1 MGIFF
6 IKMSS
11 FLNWFRLIDV
21 NTNNEP
27 LWSNTMIK
35 LISFKNCP
43 FVQRVMGALVTK
55 NVAFEIEYIELNNK
69 PQWFLDIAP
78 NGQVPVLITEDKTV
92 LFESDA
98 IVEYLDDKYAPI
110 EDLTPEQRAI
120 DRAWSY
126 QASKHYMPQ
135 CGAMGSK
142 DKETFE
148 TRLANLS
155 KAFAK
160 AEDKL
165 SDSLFFKG
173 DYISNVDIAW
183 LPLLHRAAV
192 IKDQS
197 GFDMLDGFPK
207 VQKWQASLIEF
218 GLAEKTV
225 PQDFV
230 ATFSGFYL
238 KNTYLAHVM
247 NGTEAE
253 CAEGRCSTDSSSCC
267 N

>member
-1 MGIFF
+1 
-6 IKMSS
+6 
-11 FLNWFRLIDV
+11 
-21 NTNNEP
+21 
-27 LWSNTMIK
+27 MIK

-43 FVQRVMGALVTK
+43 FVQRVMGALEMKKVPY
-55 NVAFEIEYIELNNK
+55 EIEYIELSDK

-78 NGQVPVLITEDKTV
+78 HGQVPVLVTEDDTV

-110 EDLTPEQRAI
+110 EELSAEQKAL

-135 CGAMGSK
+135 CGTMSSK
-142 DKETFE
+142 DQETFE
-148 TRLANLS
+148 TRLENLA

-160 AEDKL
+160 AEGKL
-165 SDSLFFKG
+165 GETKFFKG

-192 IKDQS
+192 IKNGS
-197 GFDMLDGFPK
+197 GLDMLDGFPK
-207 VQKWQASLIEF
+207 VQKWQAALIAS
-218 GLAEKTV
+218 GLTDKTV
-225 PQDFV
+225 PVDFIEK
-230 ATFSGFYL
+230 FSGFYL
-238 KNTYLAHVM
+238 TNNYLASLK
-247 NGTEAE
+247 
-253 CAEGRCSTDSSSCC
+253 EGKETCVPSSCSTTSSASSCC

>member
-1 MGIFF
+1 
-6 IKMSS
+6 
-11 FLNWFRLIDV
+11 
-21 NTNNEP
+21 
-27 LWSNTMIK
+27 MIK

-55 NVAFEIEYIELNNK
+55 NVPFEIEYIELSNK
-69 PQWFLDIAP
+69 PQWFLDISP
-78 NGQVPVLITEDKTV
+78 NGQVPVLVTENDTV

-110 EDLTPEQRAI
+110 EEVSPEQKAL

-135 CGAMGSK
+135 CGTMGSK

-148 TRLANLS
+148 TRFANLS

-160 AEDKL
+160 AENKL
-165 SDSLFFKG
+165 GESSFFKG
-173 DYISNVDIAW
+173 NYVSNVDIAW

-192 IKDQS
+192 IKNQS
-197 GFDMLDGFPK
+197 GFDMLEQFPK
-207 VQKWQASLIEF
+207 VQKWQAALIES
-218 GLAEKTV
+218 GLTDKTV

-230 ATFSGFYL
+230 STFSGFYL
-238 KNTYLAHVM
+238 KNTYL
-247 NGTEAE
+247 GSLKGGKGAE
-253 CAEGRCSTDSSSCC
+253 CATSSCSTSSGSCC
-267 N
+267 D

>member
-1 MGIFF
+1 
-6 IKMSS
+6 
-11 FLNWFRLIDV
+11 
-21 NTNNEP
+21 
-27 LWSNTMIK
+27 MIK

-55 NVAFEIEYIELNNK
+55 NIPFEIEYIELSNK
-69 PQWFLDIAP
+69 PQWFLDISP
-78 NGQVPVLITEDKTV
+78 NGQVPVLVTEDETV

-98 IVEYLDDKYAPI
+98 IVEYLDDKYPPI
-110 EDLTPEQRAI
+110 EELSPEQKAL

-135 CGAMGSK
+135 CGTMGSK

-160 AEDKL
+160 AEKKL
-165 SDSLFFKG
+165 GNTVFFKG
-173 DYISNVDIAW
+173 DYVSNVDIAW

-192 IKDQS
+192 IKERS
-197 GFDMLDGFPK
+197 CFDMLKGFPK
-207 VQKWQASLIEF
+207 VQKWQTALIKS
-218 GLAEKTV
+218 GLTEKTV

-230 ATFSGFYL
+230 NTFSHFYL
-238 KNTYLAHVM
+238 KNTYLASLM
-247 NGTEAE
+247 DDANTN
-253 CAEGRCSTDSSSCC
+253 CSEPDCCTTLENSCC
-267 N
+267 G